1 VSPPGGIVMD
11 DMTAAAEHFDH
22 AAGADSRAA
31 ELLTGLNP
39 RQREAVVHTGSPL
52 LIVAGAGS
60 GKTTVLTRRIA
71 YALATGRAHPGEVLA
86 ITFTNKAAKE
96 MAERVSSIVG
106 PASRAMWVSTFH
118 SSCVRILRREAKVL
132 GMKSNFTIYDAQ
144 DAQRLVAQIL
154 KELGLDSK
162 KYAPRAVLHRIS
174 NLKNELQTPDDFVP
188 RPNNPADEVL
198 ADVFKRYTARLRLA
212 NAFDFDD
219 LIAETVHLFGAFPE
233 VAESYRRRF
242 RHILVD
248 EYQDTN
254 PAQYALIKALA
265 GDGAGGATGAELTVV
280 GDADQS
286 IYAFRGATVRNIVEF
301 EKDFPNAETIL
312 LEQNY
317 RSTQNILDAA
327 NAVISHNDDRREKK
341 LWTSEGSGEQ
351 IVGWVA
357 ENEQGEARF
366 IVDRIDDLID
376 EEKFTYGDFAVFYR
390 TNAQSRAIEDALV
403 RSGIPYKVVGGTR
416 FYERKEIKDAL
427 AYLRVVANPDD
438 DVNLR
443 RILNVPKRSIGDR
456 TEGLIA
462 DFADREGISFFT
474 ALGRLEEI
482 PHLSSRALT
491 SVKKFFDLMQD
502 LRATAESA
510 PLSRVI
516 EAILE
521 QSGYLESLQ
530 KSTDPQD
537 ESRVDNLAELVAVA
551 EDFVATREAAAIADP
566 ETPDDAEAAAS
577 TEKAD
582 TGTDTATEAT
592 PAEEESAVPETKE
605 SATTESAPG
614 VGPAAIDQFLEQVA
628 LASDTDQIP
637 DAELGQV
644 TLMTLHTAKGLEFPV
659 VFLTGLEDGGFPH
672 SRSFENPQELSEE
685 RRLAYVGLTRA
696 RQRLLVTRAETRSMW
711 GQPQYNPPS
720 RFLSEIPESLIN
732 WENTGSFSGGFGSG
746 GFSSGYGSGGYSS
759 GYSGGSRS
767 FGSSRSAGGSSR
779 SRSNVSSS
787 SPVAGF
793 PNRIRPNRE
802 VISVEVGEKVSH
814 ESFGLGTVTEVNG
827 VGDKTV
833 AVVDFGSAGSKR
845 LLLRYAPSRNSAE
858 AAATGP
864 PHPRHKRKRR
874 GEPEFSS
881 APHHAGRG
889 YGFKIIRCQAC
900 RRRRRDPD
908 SPGLRTFHRWHCWR
922 RQQPCPGPGR

>member
-1 VSPPGGIVMD
+1 MSEADGIVGG
-11 DMTAAAEHFDH
+11 DMTAAAEHTDH

-39 RQREAVVHTGSPL
+39 RQREAVIHTGSPL

-154 KELGLDSK
+154 KELGLDTK
-162 KYAPRAVLHRIS
+162 KYAPRAILHRIS
-174 NLKNELQTPDDFVP
+174 NLKNELQTPDDFIP

-198 ADVFKRYTARLRLA
+198 ADVFKRYTSRLRLA

-233 VAESYRRRF
+233 VADSYRRRF

-265 GDGAGGATGAELTVV
+265 GDGAGGPTGAELTVV

-301 EKDFPNAETIL
+301 EKDFPNADTIL

-327 NAVISHNDDRREKK
+327 NAVIANNDDRRDKK

-376 EEKFTYGDFAVFYR
+376 EEKYTYGDFAVFYR

-456 TEGLIA
+456 TEGIIA
-462 DFADREGISFFT
+462 DFADRENISFFT
-474 ALGRLEEI
+474 ALGRLDEI

-491 SVKKFFDLMQD
+491 SVQKFYDLMQD
-502 LRATAESA
+502 LRSTAESS

-551 EDFVATREAAAIADP
+551 EDFVATREAAAV
-566 ETPDDAEAAAS
+566 AEATAAPEPS
-577 TEKAD
+577 D
-582 TGTDTATEAT
+582 TGTETAAEAVDPNGDDLGSADAST
-592 PAEEESAVPETKE
+592 P
-605 SATTESAPG
+605 PG
-614 VGPAAIDQFLEQVA
+614 VGASAIDQFLEQVA

-720 RFLSEIPESLIN
+720 RFLSEIPENLIN

-746 GFSSGYGSGGYSS
+746 GFGSGGFGSGGYSS

-767 FGSSRSAGGSSR
+767 FGSSRSSSGSSR
-779 SRSNVSSS
+779 SRSNANSST
-787 SPVAGF
+787 PVAGF

-845 LLLRYAPSRNSAE
+845 LLLRYAPIEKLS
-858 AAATGP
+858 
-864 PHPRHKRKRR
+864 
-874 GEPEFSS
+874 
-881 APHHAGRG
+881 
-889 YGFKIIRCQAC
+889 
-900 RRRRRDPD
+900 
-908 SPGLRTFHRWHCWR
+908 
-922 RQQPCPGPGR
+922 

>member
-1 VSPPGGIVMD
+1 MTENSSI
-11 DMTAAAEHFDH
+11 TAASP
-22 AAGADSRAA
+22 AD
-31 ELLTGLNP
+31 ELLSGLNP

-71 YALATGRAHPGEVLA
+71 YALATGRAHPGEILA

-96 MAERVSSIVG
+96 MAERVSAIVG
-106 PASRAMWVSTFH
+106 PASRSMWVSTFH
-118 SSCVRILRREAKVL
+118 SSCVRILRREAKTL

-162 KYAPRAVLHRIS
+162 KYAPRAILHRIS
-174 NLKNELQTPDDFVP
+174 NLKNELQTAEDFVP

-198 ADVFKRYTARLRLA
+198 ADVFRRYTARLKLA

-233 VAESYRRRF
+233 VADYYRRRF

-254 PAQYALIKALA
+254 PAQYALIRALA
-265 GDGAGGATGAELTVV
+265 GDGAGGSGGAELTVV

-301 EKDFPNAETIL
+301 EKDFPAAEVVL

-327 NAVISHNDDRREKK
+327 NAVIANNQDRKEKR
-341 LWTSEGSGEQ
+341 LWTSEGGGKP

-357 ENEQGEARF
+357 ENEQAEARF
-366 IVDRIDDLID
+366 VVDRIDELID
-376 EEKFTYGDFAVFYR
+376 DEKYTYGDFAVFYR

-416 FYERKEIKDAL
+416 FYERREIKDAL
-427 AYLRVVANPDD
+427 AYLRVIANPDD

-456 TEGLIA
+456 TEGIIA
-462 DFADREGISFFT
+462 DFADREGISFYA
-474 ALGRLEEI
+474 ALGRLAEI
-482 PHLSSRALT
+482 PHLPSRAQT
-491 SVKKFFDLMQD
+491 AVQKFYDLLRD
-502 LRATAESA
+502 LSATAEAA
-510 PLSRVI
+510 PVSRVI

-551 EDFVATREAAAIADP
+551 EDFAATRTIAAADDEEAAESDAVPSDAVEAKGGEDASTVPGSENAPAEANAESGADAP
-566 ETPDDAEAAAS
+566 SADVESPAEAAGS
-577 TEKAD
+577 
-582 TGTDTATEAT
+582 
-592 PAEEESAVPETKE
+592 S
-605 SATTESAPG
+605 S
-614 VGPAAIDQFLEQVA
+614 IDAFLEQVA

-672 SRSFENPQELSEE
+672 ARSFENPSELSEE

-696 RQRLLVTRAETRSMW
+696 RQRLIVTRAETRSMW

-720 RFLSEIPESLIN
+720 RFLTEIPENLIE
-732 WENTGSFSGGFGSG
+732 WESTGSFSSALGSGGGFGSG
-746 GFSSGYGSGGYSS
+746 SRGFGSGGYGSGTGY
-759 GYSGGSRS
+759 GGGSTLGS
-767 FGSSRSAGGSSR
+767 GSSRSSR
-779 SRSNVSSS
+779 SSS
-787 SPVAGF
+787 SAAGGGF

-802 VISVEVGEKVSH
+802 AISVSVGEKVSH

-827 VGDKTV
+827 VGDKAV
-833 AVVDFGSAGSKR
+833 AVVDFGSLGTKR
-845 LLLRYAPSRNSAE
+845 LLLRYAPVE
-858 AAATGP
+858 KLG
-864 PHPRHKRKRR
+864 
-874 GEPEFSS
+874 
-881 APHHAGRG
+881 
-889 YGFKIIRCQAC
+889 
-900 RRRRRDPD
+900 
-908 SPGLRTFHRWHCWR
+908 
-922 RQQPCPGPGR
+922 

>member
-1 VSPPGGIVMD
+1 
-11 DMTAAAEHFDH
+11 MTAAAEHTDH
-22 AAGADSRAA
+22 AAGADFRAA

-39 RQREAVVHTGSPL
+39 RQREAVIHTGSPL

-154 KELGLDSK
+154 KELGLDTK
-162 KYAPRAVLHRIS
+162 KYAPRAILHRIS
-174 NLKNELQTPDDFVP
+174 NLKNELHTPDDFVP

-198 ADVFKRYTARLRLA
+198 ADVFKRYTSRLRLA

-233 VAESYRRRF
+233 VADSYRRRF

-265 GDGAGGATGAELTVV
+265 GDGAGGPTGAELTVV

-301 EKDFPNAETIL
+301 EKDFPNADTIL

-327 NAVISHNDDRREKK
+327 NAVIANNDDRREKK

-376 EEKFTYGDFAVFYR
+376 EEKYTYGDFAVFYR

-456 TEGLIA
+456 TEGIIA
-462 DFADREGISFFT
+462 DFADRENISFYT
-474 ALGRLEEI
+474 ALGRLDEI

-491 SVKKFFDLMQD
+491 SVQKFYHLMQD
-502 LRATAESA
+502 LRSTAESS

-551 EDFVATREAAAIADP
+551 EDFVATREAAAV
-566 ETPDDAEAAAS
+566 AEQDRTDTDTDTVTEATAAAG
-577 TEKAD
+577 A
-582 TGTDTATEAT
+582 TDTATDSAAEAAD
-592 PAEEESAVPETKE
+592 PDVDDAGSADAST
-605 SATTESAPG
+605 APG

-720 RFLSEIPESLIN
+720 RFLSEIPENLIN
-732 WENTGSFSGGFGSG
+732 WENTGSFSGGFSGGFGSG
-746 GFSSGYGSGGYSS
+746 GFGSGGYSS
-759 GYSGGSRS
+759 GYSSGSRG
-767 FGSSRSAGGSSR
+767 FGSSRSSGSGSR
-779 SRSNVSSS
+779 SRSSASSS
-787 SPVAGF
+787 TPVAGF

-827 VGDKTV
+827 TGDKTV

-845 LLLRYAPSRNSAE
+845 LLLRYAPIE
-858 AAATGP
+858 KLG
-864 PHPRHKRKRR
+864 
-874 GEPEFSS
+874 
-881 APHHAGRG
+881 
-889 YGFKIIRCQAC
+889 
-900 RRRRRDPD
+900 
-908 SPGLRTFHRWHCWR
+908 
-922 RQQPCPGPGR
+922 

>member
-1 VSPPGGIVMD
+1 
-11 DMTAAAEHFDH
+11 MTAAAEHTDH

-39 RQREAVVHTGSPL
+39 RQREAVIHTGSPL

-106 PASRAMWVSTFH
+106 PASRSMWVSTFH

-154 KELGLDSK
+154 KELGLDTK
-162 KYAPRAVLHRIS
+162 KYAPRAILHRIS

-198 ADVFKRYTARLRLA
+198 ADVFKRYTSRLRLA

-233 VAESYRRRF
+233 VADSYRRRF

-265 GDGAGGATGAELTVV
+265 GDGAGGPTGAELTVV

-301 EKDFPNAETIL
+301 EKDFPNADTIL

-327 NAVISHNDDRREKK
+327 NAVIANNDDRREKK

-376 EEKFTYGDFAVFYR
+376 DEKYTYGDFAVFYR

-462 DFADREGISFFT
+462 DFADRENISFYT
-474 ALGRLEEI
+474 ALGRLDEI

-491 SVKKFFDLMQD
+491 SVQKFYDLMQD
-502 LRATAESA
+502 LRSTAESS

-551 EDFVATREAAAIADP
+551 EDFVATRKAAAVAEPDSADDTDTDTVTDTGT
-566 ETPDDAEAAAS
+566 EATAAAGATDAE
-577 TEKAD
+577 
-582 TGTDTATEAT
+582 TDTATEAAD
-592 PAEEESAVPETKE
+592 PDVDDADSADA
-605 SATTESAPG
+605 SGAPG

-720 RFLSEIPESLIN
+720 RFLSEIPENLIN

-746 GFSSGYGSGGYSS
+746 SFGSGGFGSGGYSS
-759 GYSGGSRS
+759 GYSGGSRG
-767 FGSSRSAGGSSR
+767 FGSSRSSGSGSR
-779 SRSNVSSS
+779 SRSSASSS
-787 SPVAGF
+787 TPVAGF

-827 VGDKTV
+827 TGDKTV

-845 LLLRYAPSRNSAE
+845 LLLRYAPIE
-858 AAATGP
+858 KLG
-864 PHPRHKRKRR
+864 
-874 GEPEFSS
+874 
-881 APHHAGRG
+881 
-889 YGFKIIRCQAC
+889 
-900 RRRRRDPD
+900 
-908 SPGLRTFHRWHCWR
+908 
-922 RQQPCPGPGR
+922 

>member
-1 VSPPGGIVMD
+1 
-11 DMTAAAEHFDH
+11 MTAAAEHIDRA
-22 AAGADSRAA
+22 AAGADARAA

-39 RQREAVVHTGSPL
+39 RQREAVIHTGSPL

-106 PASRAMWVSTFH
+106 PASRSMWVSTFH

-154 KELGLDSK
+154 KELGLDTK
-162 KYAPRAVLHRIS
+162 KYAPRAMLHRIS
-174 NLKNELQTPDDFVP
+174 NLKNDLQTPDDFSP

-198 ADVFKRYTARLRLA
+198 ADVFKRYTSRLRLA

-233 VAESYRRRF
+233 VADFYRRRF

-265 GDGAGGATGAELTVV
+265 GDGAGGSTGAELTVV

-301 EKDFPNAETIL
+301 EKDFPNADTIL

-327 NAVISHNDDRREKK
+327 NAVISNNDDRREKK

-357 ENEQGEARF
+357 ENEQAEARF

-427 AYLRVVANPDD
+427 AYLRVVSNPDD

-456 TEGLIA
+456 TEGIIA
-462 DFADREGISFFT
+462 DFADREGISFYT
-474 ALGRLEEI
+474 ALGRLDEI
-482 PHLSSRALT
+482 TLLSSRALA
-491 SVKKFFDLMQD
+491 SVTKFYDLMRD
-502 LRATAESA
+502 LRTTTEAS

-551 EDFVATREAAAIADP
+551 EDFVATRKAAAEDVDP
-566 ETPDDAEAAAS
+566 TEGVDPAEDKDRAGIEAVDPAGAQDEPSEAPAASDAE
-577 TEKAD
+577 
-582 TGTDTATEAT
+582 
-592 PAEEESAVPETKE
+592 VP
-605 SATTESAPG
+605 SAPG
-614 VGPAAIDQFLEQVA
+614 VGPAAIDRFLEQVA

-672 SRSFENPQELSEE
+672 SRSFENPHELSEE

-696 RQRLLVTRAETRSMW
+696 RQRLLVSRAETRSMW

-720 RFLSEIPESLIN
+720 RFLAEIPENLIK
-732 WENTGSFSGGFGSG
+732 WENTGTFASAGFGSGGFGSG
-746 GFSSGYGSGGYSS
+746 SGGYGSGGYSA
-759 GYSGGSRS
+759 
-767 FGSSRSAGGSSR
+767 GSSRSGYGSSRSTAGSSR
-779 SRSNVSSS
+779 SRSGAGSSA
-787 SPVAGF
+787 PVAGF

-802 VISVEVGEKVSH
+802 VITVEVGEKVSH

-833 AVVDFGSAGSKR
+833 AVVDFGSAGTKR
-845 LLLRYAPSRNSAE
+845 LLLRYAPIDKLS
-858 AAATGP
+858 
-864 PHPRHKRKRR
+864 
-874 GEPEFSS
+874 
-881 APHHAGRG
+881 
-889 YGFKIIRCQAC
+889 
-900 RRRRRDPD
+900 
-908 SPGLRTFHRWHCWR
+908 
-922 RQQPCPGPGR
+922 

>member
-1 VSPPGGIVMD
+1 
-11 DMTAAAEHFDH
+11 MTAAAEHTDH

-39 RQREAVVHTGSPL
+39 RQREAVIHTGSPL

-154 KELGLDSK
+154 KELGLDTK
-162 KYAPRAVLHRIS
+162 KYAPRAILHRIS
-174 NLKNELQTPDDFVP
+174 NLKNELHTPDDFVP

-198 ADVFKRYTARLRLA
+198 ADVFKRYTSRLRLA

-233 VAESYRRRF
+233 VADSYRRRF

-265 GDGAGGATGAELTVV
+265 GDGAGGPTGAELTVV

-301 EKDFPNAETIL
+301 EKDFPNADTIL

-327 NAVISHNDDRREKK
+327 NAVIANNDDRREKK

-376 EEKFTYGDFAVFYR
+376 DEKYTYGDFAVFYR

-462 DFADREGISFFT
+462 DFADRENISFYT
-474 ALGRLEEI
+474 ALGRLDEI

-491 SVKKFFDLMQD
+491 SVQKFYDLMQD
-502 LRATAESA
+502 LRSTAESS

-551 EDFVATREAAAIADP
+551 EDFVATREAAAVAEPDSADDTDTDTVTDTGTEATAAAGANDAEN
-566 ETPDDAEAAAS
+566 ETAAEAADPDVDDDGS
-577 TEKAD
+577 AD
-582 TGTDTATEAT
+582 T
-592 PAEEESAVPETKE
+592 SA
-605 SATTESAPG
+605 APG
-614 VGPAAIDQFLEQVA
+614 VGPAALDQFLEQVA

-720 RFLSEIPESLIN
+720 RFLSEIPENLIN
-732 WENTGSFSGGFGSG
+732 WENTDSFSGGFGSG
-746 GFSSGYGSGGYSS
+746 SFGSGGFGSGGYSS
-759 GYSGGSRS
+759 GYSGGSRG
-767 FGSSRSAGGSSR
+767 FGSSRSSGSGSR
-779 SRSNVSSS
+779 SRSSASSS
-787 SPVAGF
+787 TPVAGF

-827 VGDKTV
+827 TGDKTV

-845 LLLRYAPSRNSAE
+845 LLLRYAPIE
-858 AAATGP
+858 KLG
-864 PHPRHKRKRR
+864 
-874 GEPEFSS
+874 
-881 APHHAGRG
+881 
-889 YGFKIIRCQAC
+889 
-900 RRRRRDPD
+900 
-908 SPGLRTFHRWHCWR
+908 
-922 RQQPCPGPGR
+922 

>member
-1 VSPPGGIVMD
+1 
-11 DMTAAAEHFDH
+11 MTAAAEHTDH

-39 RQREAVVHTGSPL
+39 RQREAVIHTGSPL

-154 KELGLDSK
+154 KELGLDTK
-162 KYAPRAVLHRIS
+162 KYAPRAILHRIS

-198 ADVFKRYTARLRLA
+198 ADVFKRYTSRLRLA

-233 VAESYRRRF
+233 VADSYRRRF

-265 GDGAGGATGAELTVV
+265 GDGAGGPTGAELTVV

-301 EKDFPNAETIL
+301 EKDFPNADTIL

-327 NAVISHNDDRREKK
+327 NAVIANNDDRREKK

-376 EEKFTYGDFAVFYR
+376 DEKYTYGDFAVFYR

-443 RILNVPKRSIGDR
+443 RILNGPKRSIGDR

-462 DFADREGISFFT
+462 DFADRENISFYT
-474 ALGRLEEI
+474 ALGRLDEI

-491 SVKKFFDLMQD
+491 SVQKFYDLMQD
-502 LRATAESA
+502 LRSTAESS

-551 EDFVATREAAAIADP
+551 EDFVATREAAAVAEPDSADDTDTDTVTDTGT
-566 ETPDDAEAAAS
+566 EATAAAGATDAE
-577 TEKAD
+577 
-582 TGTDTATEAT
+582 TDTATEAAD
-592 PAEEESAVPETKE
+592 PDVDDADSADA
-605 SATTESAPG
+605 SAAPG

-720 RFLSEIPESLIN
+720 RFLSEIPENLIN

-746 GFSSGYGSGGYSS
+746 SFGSGGFGSGGYSS
-759 GYSGGSRS
+759 GYSGGSRG
-767 FGSSRSAGGSSR
+767 FGSSRSSGSGSR
-779 SRSNVSSS
+779 SRSSASSS
-787 SPVAGF
+787 TPVAGF

-827 VGDKTV
+827 TGDKTV

-845 LLLRYAPSRNSAE
+845 LLLRYAPIE
-858 AAATGP
+858 KLG
-864 PHPRHKRKRR
+864 
-874 GEPEFSS
+874 
-881 APHHAGRG
+881 
-889 YGFKIIRCQAC
+889 
-900 RRRRRDPD
+900 
-908 SPGLRTFHRWHCWR
+908 
-922 RQQPCPGPGR
+922 

>member
-1 VSPPGGIVMD
+1 
-11 DMTAAAEHFDH
+11 MTAAAEHTNH

-39 RQREAVVHTGSPL
+39 RQREAVIHTGSPL

-154 KELGLDSK
+154 KELGLDTK
-162 KYAPRAVLHRIS
+162 KYAPRAILHRIS
-174 NLKNELQTPDDFVP
+174 NLKNELQTPDDFIP

-198 ADVFKRYTARLRLA
+198 ADVFKRYTSRLRLA

-233 VAESYRRRF
+233 VADSYRRRF

-265 GDGAGGATGAELTVV
+265 GDGAGGPTGAELTVV

-301 EKDFPNAETIL
+301 EKDFPNADTIL

-327 NAVISHNDDRREKK
+327 NAVIANNDDRREKK

-376 EEKFTYGDFAVFYR
+376 EEKYTYGDFAVFYR

-456 TEGLIA
+456 TEGIIA
-462 DFADREGISFFT
+462 DFADRENISFYT
-474 ALGRLEEI
+474 ALGRLDEI

-491 SVKKFFDLMQD
+491 SVQKFYDLMQD
-502 LRATAESA
+502 LRSTAESS

-551 EDFVATREAAAIADP
+551 EDFVATREAAAVAEPDTP
-566 ETPDDAEAAAS
+566 DTPDDNDTDNGAEATAEDPTAAE
-577 TEKAD
+577 TE
-582 TGTDTATEAT
+582 T
-592 PAEEESAVPETKE
+592 PAEAVDPDVDDAGSADAST
-605 SATTESAPG
+605 APG
-614 VGPAAIDQFLEQVA
+614 VGAAAIDQFLEQVA

-720 RFLSEIPESLIN
+720 RFLSEIPENLIN
-732 WENTGSFSGGFGSG
+732 WENTGSFSGGFSGGFGSG
-746 GFSSGYGSGGYSS
+746 GFGSGGYSS
-759 GYSGGSRS
+759 GYSSGSRG
-767 FGSSRSAGGSSR
+767 FGSSRSSGSGSR
-779 SRSNVSSS
+779 SRSSASSS
-787 SPVAGF
+787 TPVAGF

-827 VGDKTV
+827 AGDKTV

-845 LLLRYAPSRNSAE
+845 LLLRYAPIE
-858 AAATGP
+858 KLG
-864 PHPRHKRKRR
+864 
-874 GEPEFSS
+874 
-881 APHHAGRG
+881 
-889 YGFKIIRCQAC
+889 
-900 RRRRRDPD
+900 
-908 SPGLRTFHRWHCWR
+908 
-922 RQQPCPGPGR
+922 

>member
-1 VSPPGGIVMD
+1 VSEADGIVGG
-11 DMTAAAEHFDH
+11 DMTAAAEHTDH

-39 RQREAVVHTGSPL
+39 RQREAVIHTGSPL

-154 KELGLDSK
+154 KELGLDTK
-162 KYAPRAVLHRIS
+162 KYAPRAILHRIS
-174 NLKNELQTPDDFVP
+174 NLKNELQTPDDFIP

-198 ADVFKRYTARLRLA
+198 ADVFKRYTSRLRLA

-233 VAESYRRRF
+233 VADSYRRRF

-265 GDGAGGATGAELTVV
+265 GDGAGGPTGAELTVV

-301 EKDFPNAETIL
+301 EKDFPNADTIL

-327 NAVISHNDDRREKK
+327 NAVIANNDDRRDKK

-376 EEKFTYGDFAVFYR
+376 EEKYTYGDFAVFYR

-456 TEGLIA
+456 TEGIIA
-462 DFADREGISFFT
+462 DFADRENISFFT
-474 ALGRLEEI
+474 ALGRLDEI

-491 SVKKFFDLMQD
+491 SVQKFYDLMQD
-502 LRATAESA
+502 LRSTAESS

-551 EDFVATREAAAIADP
+551 EDFVATREAAAV
-566 ETPDDAEAAAS
+566 AEATAAPEPS
-577 TEKAD
+577 D
-582 TGTDTATEAT
+582 TGTETAAEAVDPNGDDLGSADAST
-592 PAEEESAVPETKE
+592 P
-605 SATTESAPG
+605 PG
-614 VGPAAIDQFLEQVA
+614 VGASAIDQFLEQVA

-720 RFLSEIPESLIN
+720 RFLSEIPENLIN

-746 GFSSGYGSGGYSS
+746 GFGSGGFGSGGYSS

-767 FGSSRSAGGSSR
+767 FGSSRSSGGSSR
-779 SRSNVSSS
+779 SRSNASSS
-787 SPVAGF
+787 TPVAGF

-814 ESFGLGTVTEVNG
+814 ESFGLGTVTEING

-845 LLLRYAPSRNSAE
+845 LLLRYAPIEKLS
-858 AAATGP
+858 
-864 PHPRHKRKRR
+864 
-874 GEPEFSS
+874 
-881 APHHAGRG
+881 
-889 YGFKIIRCQAC
+889 
-900 RRRRRDPD
+900 
-908 SPGLRTFHRWHCWR
+908 
-922 RQQPCPGPGR
+922 

>member
-1 VSPPGGIVMD
+1 
-11 DMTAAAEHFDH
+11 MTAAAENIDNS
-22 AAGADSRAA
+22 APAPDARAA
-31 ELLTGLNP
+31 ELLSGLNP
-39 RQREAVVHTGSPL
+39 RQREAVAHTGSPL

-96 MAERVSSIVG
+96 MAERVSTIVG

-144 DAQRLVAQIL
+144 DAQRLVSQIL
-154 KELGLDSK
+154 KELGLDTK
-162 KYAPRAVLHRIS
+162 KYTPRSMLHRIS
-174 NLKNELQTPDDFVP
+174 NLKNDLQTPDDFSP

-198 ADVFKRYTARLRLA
+198 ADVFRRYTSRLRLA

-233 VAESYRRRF
+233 VADFYRRRF

-254 PAQYALIKALA
+254 PAQYALIKSLA

-301 EKDFPNAETIL
+301 EKDFPDAETIL

-327 NAVISHNDDRREKK
+327 NAVISNNQDRKDKK
-341 LWTSEGSGEQ
+341 LWTSEGSGEP
-351 IVGWVA
+351 IIGWVA
-357 ENEQGEARF
+357 ENEQAEARF

-376 EEKFTYGDFAVFYR
+376 DEKFTYGDFAVFYR

-456 TEGLIA
+456 TEGIIA
-462 DFADREGISFFT
+462 DFADRESISFYT
-474 ALGRLEEI
+474 ALGRLDEI
-482 PHLSSRALT
+482 EHLTSRAKT
-491 SVKKFFDLMQD
+491 SVAKFYDLMRD
-502 LRATAESA
+502 LAATAEAA

-551 EDFVATREAAAIADP
+551 EDFVTTQALAAAADEETDGSDGDGDAVAPNDAEGDTDSSIADG
-566 ETPDDAEAAAS
+566 DAPAS
-577 TEKAD
+577 TSSSI
-582 TGTDTATEAT
+582 EA
-592 PAEEESAVPETKE
+592 
-605 SATTESAPG
+605 
-614 VGPAAIDQFLEQVA
+614 FLEQVA

-672 SRSFENPQELSEE
+672 ARSFENPNELSEE

-696 RQRLLVTRAETRSMW
+696 RQRLLLSRAETRSMW

-720 RFLSEIPESLIN
+720 RFLSEIPESLIE
-732 WENTGSFSGGFGSG
+732 WENTGSFSSGMGGFS
-746 GFSSGYGSGGYSS
+746 SSGYGSGGFGGGYSS
-759 GYSGGSRS
+759 GFGSGGSSGASRGSGSYESSRGSRS
-767 FGSSRSAGGSSR
+767 SSRSGSA
-779 SRSNVSSS
+779 SSS

-802 VISVEVGEKVSH
+802 VITVAVGEKVSH

-833 AVVDFGSAGSKR
+833 AVVDFGSLGAKR
-845 LLLRYAPSRNSAE
+845 LLLRYAPIE
-858 AAATGP
+858 
-864 PHPRHKRKRR
+864 KL
-874 GEPEFSS
+874 
-881 APHHAGRG
+881 
-889 YGFKIIRCQAC
+889 
-900 RRRRRDPD
+900 D
-908 SPGLRTFHRWHCWR
+908 
-922 RQQPCPGPGR
+922 

>member
-1 VSPPGGIVMD
+1 
-11 DMTAAAEHFDH
+11 MTAAAENIEE
-22 AAGADSRAA
+22 ATPGADSRAA

-39 RQREAVVHTGSPL
+39 RQREAVAHTGSPL

-96 MAERVSSIVG
+96 MAERVRSIVG

-132 GMKSNFTIYDAQ
+132 GMKSNFTIYDSQ
-144 DAQRLVAQIL
+144 DAQRLVSQIL
-154 KELGLDSK
+154 KELGIDTK
-162 KYAPRAVLHRIS
+162 KYTPRSMLHRIS
-174 NLKNELQTPDDFVP
+174 NLKNDLQTPDDFIP
-188 RPNNPADEVL
+188 RANNPADEVL
-198 ADVFKRYTARLRLA
+198 ADVFKRYTSRLRLA

-219 LIAETVHLFGAFPE
+219 LISETVHLFGAFPE
-233 VAESYRRRF
+233 VADFYRRRF

-280 GDADQS
+280 GDSDQS
-286 IYAFRGATVRNIVEF
+286 IYAFRGATVRNIMEF

-327 NAVISHNDDRREKK
+327 NAVIANNQDRKDKK
-341 LWTSEGSGEQ
+341 LWTSEGSGES

-357 ENEQGEARF
+357 ENEQSEARF
-366 IVDRIDDLID
+366 IVDRVDELID
-376 EEKFTYGDFAVFYR
+376 NEKFTYGDFAVFYR

-456 TEGLIA
+456 TEGIIA
-462 DFADREGISFFT
+462 YFADREAISFYT
-474 ALGRLEEI
+474 ALGRLDEI
-482 PHLSSRALT
+482 EHLTARATSSV
-491 SVKKFFDLMQD
+491 SKFYELMRDLA
-502 LRATAESA
+502 ATAEAA

-551 EDFVATREAAAIADP
+551 EDFVATQALATIEADDDGAATDVAAVVS
-566 ETPDDAEAAAS
+566 DDEASAGAEASVTADENEGDSDSEAQSLESPPS
-577 TEKAD
+577 TSSSI
-582 TGTDTATEAT
+582 EA
-592 PAEEESAVPETKE
+592 
-605 SATTESAPG
+605 
-614 VGPAAIDQFLEQVA
+614 FLEQVA

-672 SRSFENPQELSEE
+672 ARSFENPNELSEE

-696 RQRLLVTRAETRSMW
+696 RQRLIVSRAETRSMW

-720 RFLSEIPESLIN
+720 RFLSEIPENLIN
-732 WENTGSFSGGFGSG
+732 WENTGTFSSGLGGGFSSSGYGGSGYGASRGGGGFGSAQ
-746 GFSSGYGSGGYSS
+746 GSGT
-759 GYSGGSRS
+759 
-767 FGSSRSAGGSSR
+767 SSR
-779 SRSNVSSS
+779 SRSGSANSS

-802 VISVEVGEKVSH
+802 VITVSVGEKVSH
-814 ESFGLGTVTEVNG
+814 EAFGLGTVTEVNG

-833 AVVDFGSAGSKR
+833 AVVDFGSLGTKR
-845 LLLRYAPSRNSAE
+845 LLLRYAPIE
-858 AAATGP
+858 
-864 PHPRHKRKRR
+864 KL
-874 GEPEFSS
+874 
-881 APHHAGRG
+881 
-889 YGFKIIRCQAC
+889 
-900 RRRRRDPD
+900 D
-908 SPGLRTFHRWHCWR
+908 
-922 RQQPCPGPGR
+922 

>member
-1 VSPPGGIVMD
+1 MSEADGIVGD
-11 DMTAAAEHFDH
+11 DMTAAAEHTDH
-22 AAGADSRAA
+22 AAGADTRAA

-39 RQREAVVHTGSPL
+39 RQREAVIHTGSPL

-154 KELGLDSK
+154 KELGLDTK

-174 NLKNELQTPDDFVP
+174 NLKNELQTPDDFIP

-198 ADVFKRYTARLRLA
+198 ADVFKRYTSRLRLA

-233 VAESYRRRF
+233 VADSYRRRF

-265 GDGAGGATGAELTVV
+265 GDGAGGRTGAELTVV

-301 EKDFPNAETIL
+301 EKDFPNADTIL

-327 NAVISHNDDRREKK
+327 NAVIANNDDRREKK

-462 DFADREGISFFT
+462 DFADRENISFFT
-474 ALGRLEEI
+474 ALGRLDEI

-491 SVKKFFDLMQD
+491 SVQKFFDLIQD
-502 LRATAESA
+502 LRSTAESS

-551 EDFVATREAAAIADP
+551 EDFVATREAAAV
-566 ETPDDAEAAAS
+566 AEP
-577 TEKAD
+577 
-582 TGTDTATEAT
+582 GTSDDTATEAT
-592 PAEEESAVPETKE
+592 AAADETGTETETAAEAADPDVEAADPDVEAADASP
-605 SATTESAPG
+605 APG

-720 RFLSEIPESLIN
+720 RFLSEIPENLIS
-732 WENTGSFSGGFGSG
+732 WENTGSFTGGFGGGFGSG
-746 GFSSGYGSGGYSS
+746 GSGGYGSS
-759 GYSGGSRS
+759 GYSRS
-767 FGSSRSAGGSSR
+767 IGSSRSSGSGSR
-779 SRSNVSSS
+779 SSASSS
-787 SPVAGF
+787 TPVAGF

-845 LLLRYAPSRNSAE
+845 LLLRYAPIE
-858 AAATGP
+858 KLG
-864 PHPRHKRKRR
+864 
-874 GEPEFSS
+874 
-881 APHHAGRG
+881 
-889 YGFKIIRCQAC
+889 
-900 RRRRRDPD
+900 
-908 SPGLRTFHRWHCWR
+908 
-922 RQQPCPGPGR
+922 

>member
-1 VSPPGGIVMD
+1 
-11 DMTAAAEHFDH
+11 MTAAAEHTNH

-39 RQREAVVHTGSPL
+39 RQREAVIHTGSPL

-154 KELGLDSK
+154 KELGLDTK
-162 KYAPRAVLHRIS
+162 KYAPRAILHRIS
-174 NLKNELQTPDDFVP
+174 NLKNELQTPDDFIP

-198 ADVFKRYTARLRLA
+198 ADVFKRYTSRLRLA

-233 VAESYRRRF
+233 VADSYRRRF

-265 GDGAGGATGAELTVV
+265 GDGAGGPTGAELTVV

-301 EKDFPNAETIL
+301 EKDFPNADTIL

-327 NAVISHNDDRREKK
+327 NAVIANNDDRREKK

-376 EEKFTYGDFAVFYR
+376 EETYTYGDFAVFYR

-456 TEGLIA
+456 TEGIIA
-462 DFADREGISFFT
+462 DFADRESISFYT
-474 ALGRLEEI
+474 ALGRLDEI

-491 SVKKFFDLMQD
+491 SVQKFYDLMQD
-502 LRATAESA
+502 LRSTAESS

-551 EDFVATREAAAIADP
+551 EDFVATREAAAVAQRD
-566 ETPDDAEAAAS
+566 TRDD
-577 TEKAD
+577 TD
-582 TGTDTATEAT
+582 TGTGTGTETTAEDPTAAETETAAEAVD
-592 PAEEESAVPETKE
+592 PAVDDAGSAVAST
-605 SATTESAPG
+605 APG
-614 VGPAAIDQFLEQVA
+614 VGAAAIDQFLEQVA

-720 RFLSEIPESLIN
+720 RFLSEIPENLIN

-746 GFSSGYGSGGYSS
+746 GFGSGGYGSSGFGSGGYSR
-759 GYSGGSRS
+759 G
-767 FGSSRSAGGSSR
+767 FGSSRSSGGSSR
-779 SRSNVSSS
+779 SRSSASSS
-787 SPVAGF
+787 TPVAGF

-845 LLLRYAPSRNSAE
+845 LLLRYAPIDKLS
-858 AAATGP
+858 
-864 PHPRHKRKRR
+864 
-874 GEPEFSS
+874 
-881 APHHAGRG
+881 
-889 YGFKIIRCQAC
+889 
-900 RRRRRDPD
+900 
-908 SPGLRTFHRWHCWR
+908 
-922 RQQPCPGPGR
+922 

>member
-1 VSPPGGIVMD
+1 
-11 DMTAAAEHFDH
+11 MTAAAEHTDH

-39 RQREAVVHTGSPL
+39 RQREAVIHTGSPL

-154 KELGLDSK
+154 KELGLDTK
-162 KYAPRAVLHRIS
+162 KYAPRAILHRIS
-174 NLKNELQTPDDFVP
+174 NLKNELQTSDDFVP

-198 ADVFKRYTARLRLA
+198 ADVFKRYTSRLRLA

-233 VAESYRRRF
+233 VADSYRRRF

-265 GDGAGGATGAELTVV
+265 GDGAGGPTGAELTVV

-301 EKDFPNAETIL
+301 EKDFPNADTIL

-327 NAVISHNDDRREKK
+327 NAVIANNDDRREKK
-341 LWTSEGSGEQ
+341 LWTSEGSGQQ

-376 EEKFTYGDFAVFYR
+376 EEKYTYGDFAVFYR

-456 TEGLIA
+456 TEGIIA
-462 DFADREGISFFT
+462 DFADRESISFFT
-474 ALGRLEEI
+474 ALGRLDEI
-482 PHLSSRALT
+482 SHLSSRALT
-491 SVKKFFDLMQD
+491 SVQKFYDLMQD
-502 LRATAESA
+502 LRSTAESS

-551 EDFVATREAAAIADP
+551 EDFVATREASAVAEPDSTDTDTDTVTEATAAAAATDAQ
-566 ETPDDAEAAAS
+566 TDSAAEAADPDVDDAGSADAS
-577 TEKAD
+577 T
-582 TGTDTATEAT
+582 
-592 PAEEESAVPETKE
+592 
-605 SATTESAPG
+605 APG

-720 RFLSEIPESLIN
+720 RFLSEIPENLIS
-732 WENTGSFSGGFGSG
+732 WENTGSFSGGFSGGFGSG
-746 GFSSGYGSGGYSS
+746 GFGSGGYSS
-759 GYSGGSRS
+759 GYSSGSRG
-767 FGSSRSAGGSSR
+767 FGSSRSSGSGSR
-779 SRSNVSSS
+779 SRSSASSS
-787 SPVAGF
+787 TPVAGF

-827 VGDKTV
+827 AGDKTV

-845 LLLRYAPSRNSAE
+845 LLLRYAPIE
-858 AAATGP
+858 KLG
-864 PHPRHKRKRR
+864 
-874 GEPEFSS
+874 
-881 APHHAGRG
+881 
-889 YGFKIIRCQAC
+889 
-900 RRRRRDPD
+900 
-908 SPGLRTFHRWHCWR
+908 
-922 RQQPCPGPGR
+922 

>member
-1 VSPPGGIVMD
+1 MSGADGIVGG
-11 DMTAAAEHFDH
+11 DMTAAAEHTDH

-39 RQREAVVHTGSPL
+39 RQREAVIHTGSPL

-154 KELGLDSK
+154 KELGLDTK
-162 KYAPRAVLHRIS
+162 KYAPRAILHRIS
-174 NLKNELQTPDDFVP
+174 NLKNELQTPDDFIP

-198 ADVFKRYTARLRLA
+198 ADVFKRYTSRLRLA

-233 VAESYRRRF
+233 VADSYRRRF

-265 GDGAGGATGAELTVV
+265 GNGAGGPTGAELTVV

-301 EKDFPNAETIL
+301 EKDFPNADTIL

-327 NAVISHNDDRREKK
+327 NAVIANNDDRREKK
-341 LWTSEGSGEQ
+341 LWTSEGTGEQ

-376 EEKFTYGDFAVFYR
+376 EEKYTYGDFAVFYR

-427 AYLRVVANPDD
+427 GYLRVVSNPDD

-462 DFADREGISFFT
+462 DFADRENISFFT
-474 ALGRLEEI
+474 ALGRLDEI

-502 LRATAESA
+502 LRSTAESS

-551 EDFVATREAAAIADP
+551 EDFVATREAAVAEP
-566 ETPDDAEAAAS
+566 GTPDDADTNTGIDTEVTAA
-577 TEKAD
+577 E
-582 TGTDTATEAT
+582 TATETGNETA
-592 PAEEESAVPETKE
+592 AEGAAPDAGDTGSADA
-605 SATTESAPG
+605 SAAPG

-720 RFLSEIPESLIN
+720 RFLSEIPENLIS
-732 WENTGSFSGGFGSG
+732 WENTGSFSGGFSGGFGSG
-746 GFSSGYGSGGYSS
+746 GFGSGGYGSGGYSS
-759 GYSGGSRS
+759 GYSGGSRG
-767 FGSSRSAGGSSR
+767 FGSSRSSGSGSR
-779 SRSNVSSS
+779 SSASPSA
-787 SPVAGF
+787 PVAGF

-845 LLLRYAPSRNSAE
+845 LLLRYAPIE
-858 AAATGP
+858 KLG
-864 PHPRHKRKRR
+864 
-874 GEPEFSS
+874 
-881 APHHAGRG
+881 
-889 YGFKIIRCQAC
+889 
-900 RRRRRDPD
+900 
-908 SPGLRTFHRWHCWR
+908 
-922 RQQPCPGPGR
+922 

>member
-1 VSPPGGIVMD
+1 
-11 DMTAAAEHFDH
+11 MTAAAEHTDH

-39 RQREAVVHTGSPL
+39 RQREAVIHTGSPL

-106 PASRAMWVSTFH
+106 TASRAMWVSTFH

-154 KELGLDSK
+154 KELGLDTK
-162 KYAPRAVLHRIS
+162 KYAPRAILHRIS
-174 NLKNELQTPDDFVP
+174 NLKNELQTPDDFIP

-198 ADVFKRYTARLRLA
+198 ADVFKRYTSRLRLA

-233 VAESYRRRF
+233 VADSYRRRF

-265 GDGAGGATGAELTVV
+265 GDGAGGPTGAELTVV

-301 EKDFPNAETIL
+301 EKDFPNADTIL

-327 NAVISHNDDRREKK
+327 NAVIANNDDRREKK

-376 EEKFTYGDFAVFYR
+376 DEKYTYGDFAVFYR

-462 DFADREGISFFT
+462 DFADRENISFYT
-474 ALGRLEEI
+474 ALGRLDEI

-491 SVKKFFDLMQD
+491 SVQKFYDLMQD
-502 LRATAESA
+502 LRSTAESS

-551 EDFVATREAAAIADP
+551 EDFVATREAAAVAEATTPIQTPRKATAAAGATTEN
-566 ETPDDAEAAAS
+566 ETAAEAADPDVDDDGSADAS
-577 TEKAD
+577 TPPWRRSRRHRPVPRTGGPGLGHGSDPRCRTRSGHAD
-582 TGTDTATEAT
+582 DPAHGQGTGVPGGLPHRTRRRRI
-592 PAEEESAVPETKE
+592 PAFAFLRESAGAVRGAASGVCRAHARTAASARHSRRDPEH
-605 SATTESAPG
+605 
-614 VGPAAIDQFLEQVA
+614 VGPASVQ
-628 LASDTDQIP
+628 S
-637 DAELGQV
+637 AEPVPVRDPGEPHQLGEHGQ
-644 TLMTLHTAKGLEFPV
+644 LLRWFRFGRLRLRRFR
-659 VFLTGLEDGGFPH
+659 L
-672 SRSFENPQELSEE
+672 
-685 RRLAYVGLTRA
+685 RRLFVRILGRITRLRVFTVVGQQLPLALECELFDTGR
-696 RQRLLVTRAETRSMW
+696 RI
-711 GQPQYNPPS
+711 PQSDPPQS
-720 RFLSEIPESLIN
+720 
-732 WENTGSFSGGFGSG
+732 
-746 GFSSGYGSGGYSS
+746 
-759 GYSGGSRS
+759 
-767 FGSSRSAGGSSR
+767 
-779 SRSNVSSS
+779 
-787 SPVAGF
+787 
-793 PNRIRPNRE
+793 
-802 VISVEVGEKVSH
+802 
-814 ESFGLGTVTEVNG
+814 
-827 VGDKTV
+827 
-833 AVVDFGSAGSKR
+833 
-845 LLLRYAPSRNSAE
+845 
-858 AAATGP
+858 
-864 PHPRHKRKRR
+864 
-874 GEPEFSS
+874 
-881 APHHAGRG
+881 
-889 YGFKIIRCQAC
+889 
-900 RRRRRDPD
+900 
-908 SPGLRTFHRWHCWR
+908 
-922 RQQPCPGPGR
+922 

>member
-1 VSPPGGIVMD
+1 
-11 DMTAAAEHFDH
+11 MTAAAENIEE
-22 AAGADSRAA
+22 ATPGADSRTA

-39 RQREAVVHTGSPL
+39 RQREAVAHTGSPL

-96 MAERVSSIVG
+96 MAERVRSIVG

-144 DAQRLVAQIL
+144 DAQRLVSQIL
-154 KELGLDSK
+154 KELGIDTK
-162 KYAPRAVLHRIS
+162 KYTPRSMLHRIS
-174 NLKNELQTPDDFVP
+174 NLKNDLQTPDDFMP

-198 ADVFKRYTARLRLA
+198 ADVFKRYTSRLRLA

-233 VAESYRRRF
+233 VADFYRRRF

-254 PAQYALIKALA
+254 PAQYALIKSLA

-301 EKDFPNAETIL
+301 EKDFPDAETIL

-327 NAVISHNDDRREKK
+327 NAVIANNQDRKDKK
-341 LWTSEGSGEQ
+341 LWTSEGTGES

-357 ENEQGEARF
+357 ENEQAEARF
-366 IVDRIDDLID
+366 IVDRVDELIDD
-376 EEKFTYGDFAVFYR
+376 EKFTYGDFAVFYR

-456 TEGLIA
+456 TEGIVA
-462 DFADREGISFFT
+462 DFADREGISFYT
-474 ALGRLEEI
+474 ALGRLDEI
-482 PHLSSRALT
+482 VHLSARAKT
-491 SVKKFFDLMQD
+491 SVAKFYDLMRD
-502 LRATAESA
+502 LAATAEAA

-551 EDFVATREAAAIADP
+551 EDFVATQALADTA
-566 ETPDDAEAAAS
+566 EDEDADDA
-577 TEKAD
+577 D
-582 TGTDTATEAT
+582 
-592 PAEEESAVPETKE
+592 
-605 SATTESAPG
+605 TESAETGSSAAGDEGSSAVEGDAGDGTDDAGADAADENPG
-614 VGPAAIDQFLEQVA
+614 APSTAGSSIEAFLEQVA
-628 LASDTDQIP
+628 LSSDTDQIP

-672 SRSFENPQELSEE
+672 ARSFENPSELSEE

-696 RQRLLVTRAETRSMW
+696 RQRLIVTRAETRSMW

-720 RFLSEIPESLIN
+720 RFLSEIPENLIE
-732 WENTGSFSGGFGSG
+732 WENTGTFSSSMGGGFSSGGYGGGSLGGGYGSSRSGGFGSSRG
-746 GFSSGYGSGGYSS
+746 SNRSS
-759 GYSGGSRS
+759 GSRS
-767 FGSSRSAGGSSR
+767 GSA
-779 SRSNVSSS
+779 NSS

-802 VISVEVGEKVSH
+802 VITVSVGEKVSH

-833 AVVDFGSAGSKR
+833 AVVDFGSLGTKR
-845 LLLRYAPSRNSAE
+845 LLLRYAPIE
-858 AAATGP
+858 KLG
-864 PHPRHKRKRR
+864 
-874 GEPEFSS
+874 
-881 APHHAGRG
+881 
-889 YGFKIIRCQAC
+889 
-900 RRRRRDPD
+900 
-908 SPGLRTFHRWHCWR
+908 
-922 RQQPCPGPGR
+922 

>member
-1 VSPPGGIVMD
+1 
-11 DMTAAAEHFDH
+11 MTAAAEHTDH

-39 RQREAVVHTGSPL
+39 RQREAVIHTGSPL

-154 KELGLDSK
+154 KELGLDTK
-162 KYAPRAVLHRIS
+162 KYAPRAILHRIS
-174 NLKNELQTPDDFVP
+174 NLKNELQTPDDFIP

-198 ADVFKRYTARLRLA
+198 ADVFKRYTSRLRLA

-233 VAESYRRRF
+233 VADSYRRRF

-265 GDGAGGATGAELTVV
+265 GNGAGGPTGAELTVV

-301 EKDFPNAETIL
+301 EKDFPNADTIL

-327 NAVISHNDDRREKK
+327 NAVIANNDDRREKK
-341 LWTSEGSGEQ
+341 LWTSEGTGEQ

-376 EEKFTYGDFAVFYR
+376 EEKYTYGDFAVFYR

-427 AYLRVVANPDD
+427 GYLRVVSNPDD

-462 DFADREGISFFT
+462 DFADRENISFFT
-474 ALGRLEEI
+474 ALGRLDEI

-502 LRATAESA
+502 LRSTAESS

-551 EDFVATREAAAIADP
+551 EDFVATREAAVAEP
-566 ETPDDAEAAAS
+566 GTPDDADTNTGIDTEVTAA
-577 TEKAD
+577 E
-582 TGTDTATEAT
+582 TATETGNETA
-592 PAEEESAVPETKE
+592 AEGAAPDAGDTGSADA
-605 SATTESAPG
+605 SAAPG

-720 RFLSEIPESLIN
+720 RFLSEIPENLIS
-732 WENTGSFSGGFGSG
+732 WENTGSFSGGFSGGFGSG
-746 GFSSGYGSGGYSS
+746 GFGSGGYGSGGYSS
-759 GYSGGSRS
+759 GYSGGSRG
-767 FGSSRSAGGSSR
+767 FGSSRSSGSGSR
-779 SRSNVSSS
+779 SSASPSA
-787 SPVAGF
+787 PVAGF

-845 LLLRYAPSRNSAE
+845 LLLRYAPIE
-858 AAATGP
+858 KLG
-864 PHPRHKRKRR
+864 
-874 GEPEFSS
+874 
-881 APHHAGRG
+881 
-889 YGFKIIRCQAC
+889 
-900 RRRRRDPD
+900 
-908 SPGLRTFHRWHCWR
+908 
-922 RQQPCPGPGR
+922 

>member
-1 VSPPGGIVMD
+1 
-11 DMTAAAEHFDH
+11 MTAAAEHLAKA
-22 AAGADSRAA
+22 AAGADSRTA

-39 RQREAVVHTGSPL
+39 RQREAVIHTGSPL

-96 MAERVSSIVG
+96 MAERVSTIVG

-144 DAQRLVAQIL
+144 DAQRLVSQIL
-154 KELGLDSK
+154 KELGLDTK
-162 KYAPRAVLHRIS
+162 KYAPRAMLHRIS
-174 NLKNELQTPDDFVP
+174 NLKNDLQTPDDFSP

-198 ADVFKRYTARLRLA
+198 ADVFKRYTSRLRLA

-233 VAESYRRRF
+233 VADSYRRRF

-254 PAQYALIKALA
+254 PAQYALIRALA
-265 GDGAGGATGAELTVV
+265 GDGAGGPSGAELTVV

-301 EKDFPNAETIL
+301 EKDFPDAETIL

-327 NAVISHNDDRREKK
+327 NAVIANNEDRREKK
-341 LWTSEGSGEQ
+341 LWTSEGSGRP
-351 IVGWVA
+351 IIGWVA
-357 ENEQGEARF
+357 ENEQAEARF

-376 EEKFTYGDFAVFYR
+376 EEKYTYGDFAVFYR

-456 TEGLIA
+456 TEGIIA
-462 DFADREGISFFT
+462 DFAEREGISFYT
-474 ALGRLEEI
+474 ALGRLDEI
-482 PHLSSRALT
+482 AHLSSRAAS
-491 SVKKFFDLMQD
+491 SVAKFYDLMQD
-502 LRATAESA
+502 LATTAEAA

-551 EDFVATREAAAIADP
+551 EDFVATQELA
-566 ETPDDAEAAAS
+566 
-577 TEKAD
+577 
-582 TGTDTATEAT
+582 ATEAEAET
-592 PAEEESAVPETKE
+592 AEGEPTEGGPAEGESTSESAVAEVVAADA
-605 SATTESAPG
+605 SAEVPAEDAASEDRTESVPATDEAATEAETADGPAPG
-614 VGPAAIDQFLEQVA
+614 AGAASIEQFLEQVA

-672 SRSFENPQELSEE
+672 ARSFENPNELSEE

-696 RQRLLVTRAETRSMW
+696 RQRLLVSRAETRSMW

-720 RFLSEIPESLIN
+720 RFLAEIPENLIE
-732 WENTGSFSGGFGSG
+732 WENTGSFSSALGSGFSSGGYGSSGYGGGGYGSGSGGFGS
-746 GFSSGYGSGGYSS
+746 
-759 GYSGGSRS
+759 SRG
-767 FGSSRSAGGSSR
+767 GSSRGSGGSSR
-779 SRSNVSSS
+779 SRSTSSS
-787 SPVAGF
+787 SGPVAGF

-802 VISVEVGEKVSH
+802 VITVAVGEKVSH

-833 AVVDFGSAGSKR
+833 AVVDFGSLGTKR
-845 LLLRYAPSRNSAE
+845 LLLRYAPIE
-858 AAATGP
+858 KLG
-864 PHPRHKRKRR
+864 
-874 GEPEFSS
+874 
-881 APHHAGRG
+881 
-889 YGFKIIRCQAC
+889 
-900 RRRRRDPD
+900 
-908 SPGLRTFHRWHCWR
+908 
-922 RQQPCPGPGR
+922 

>member
-1 VSPPGGIVMD
+1 
-11 DMTAAAEHFDH
+11 MTAAAEHTNH

-39 RQREAVVHTGSPL
+39 RQREAVIHTGSPL

-71 YALATGRAHPGEVLA
+71 YALATGRAHPGGVLA

-154 KELGLDSK
+154 KELGLDTK
-162 KYAPRAVLHRIS
+162 KYAPRAILHRIS
-174 NLKNELQTPDDFVP
+174 NLKNELQTPDDFIP

-198 ADVFKRYTARLRLA
+198 ADVFKRYTSRLRLA

-233 VAESYRRRF
+233 VADSYRRRF

-265 GDGAGGATGAELTVV
+265 GDGAGGPTGAELTVV

-301 EKDFPNAETIL
+301 EKDFPNADTIL

-327 NAVISHNDDRREKK
+327 NAVIANNDDRREKK

-376 EEKFTYGDFAVFYR
+376 EETYTYGDFAVFYR

-456 TEGLIA
+456 TEGIIA
-462 DFADREGISFFT
+462 DFADRESISFYT
-474 ALGRLEEI
+474 ALGRLDEI

-491 SVKKFFDLMQD
+491 SVQKFYDLMQD
-502 LRATAESA
+502 LRSTAESS

-551 EDFVATREAAAIADP
+551 EDFVATREAAAVAQRD
-566 ETPDDAEAAAS
+566 TRDD
-577 TEKAD
+577 TD
-582 TGTDTATEAT
+582 TGTGTGTETTAEDPTAAETET
-592 PAEEESAVPETKE
+592 PAEAVDPDVDDAGSADAST
-605 SATTESAPG
+605 APG
-614 VGPAAIDQFLEQVA
+614 VGAAAIDQFLEQVA

-637 DAELGQV
+637 DTELGQV

-720 RFLSEIPESLIN
+720 RFLSEIPENLIN

-746 GFSSGYGSGGYSS
+746 GFGSGGYGSS
-759 GYSGGSRS
+759 GFGSGGYASGGYSGG
-767 FGSSRSAGGSSR
+767 FGSSRSSGGSSR
-779 SRSNVSSS
+779 SRSSASSS
-787 SPVAGF
+787 TPVAGF

-845 LLLRYAPSRNSAE
+845 LLLRYAPIDKLS
-858 AAATGP
+858 
-864 PHPRHKRKRR
+864 
-874 GEPEFSS
+874 
-881 APHHAGRG
+881 
-889 YGFKIIRCQAC
+889 
-900 RRRRRDPD
+900 
-908 SPGLRTFHRWHCWR
+908 
-922 RQQPCPGPGR
+922 

>member
-1 VSPPGGIVMD
+1 
-11 DMTAAAEHFDH
+11 MTAAAEHTDH

-39 RQREAVVHTGSPL
+39 RQREAVIHTGSPL

-154 KELGLDSK
+154 KELGLDTK
-162 KYAPRAVLHRIS
+162 KYAPRAILHRIS
-174 NLKNELQTPDDFVP
+174 NLKNELQTSDDFVP

-198 ADVFKRYTARLRLA
+198 ADVFKRYTSRLRLA

-233 VAESYRRRF
+233 VADSYRRRF

-265 GDGAGGATGAELTVV
+265 GDGAGGPTGAELTVV

-301 EKDFPNAETIL
+301 EKDFPNADTIL

-327 NAVISHNDDRREKK
+327 NAVIANNDDRREKK

-376 EEKFTYGDFAVFYR
+376 EEKYTYGDFAVFYR

-456 TEGLIA
+456 TEGIIA
-462 DFADREGISFFT
+462 DFADRENISFYT
-474 ALGRLEEI
+474 ALGRLDEI

-491 SVKKFFDLMQD
+491 SVQKFYDLMQD
-502 LRATAESA
+502 LRSTAESS

-551 EDFVATREAAAIADP
+551 EDFVATREAAAVAEPD
-566 ETPDDAEAAAS
+566 TPNSTDTDTDTVTEATAAAAATEAQTDSAAEAADPDVDDAGSADAS
-577 TEKAD
+577 T
-582 TGTDTATEAT
+582 
-592 PAEEESAVPETKE
+592 
-605 SATTESAPG
+605 APG

-720 RFLSEIPESLIN
+720 RFLSEIPENLIN
-732 WENTGSFSGGFGSG
+732 WENTGSFSGGFSGGFGSG
-746 GFSSGYGSGGYSS
+746 GFGSGGYSS
-759 GYSGGSRS
+759 GYSSGSRG
-767 FGSSRSAGGSSR
+767 FGSSRSSGSGSR
-779 SRSNVSSS
+779 SRSSASSS
-787 SPVAGF
+787 TPVAGF

-827 VGDKTV
+827 TGDKTV

-845 LLLRYAPSRNSAE
+845 LLLRYAPIE
-858 AAATGP
+858 KLG
-864 PHPRHKRKRR
+864 
-874 GEPEFSS
+874 
-881 APHHAGRG
+881 
-889 YGFKIIRCQAC
+889 
-900 RRRRRDPD
+900 
-908 SPGLRTFHRWHCWR
+908 
-922 RQQPCPGPGR
+922 

>member
-1 VSPPGGIVMD
+1 
-11 DMTAAAEHFDH
+11 MTAAAEHTDH

-39 RQREAVVHTGSPL
+39 RQREAVIHTGSPL

-106 PASRAMWVSTFH
+106 PASRSMWVSTFH

-154 KELGLDSK
+154 KELGLDTK
-162 KYAPRAVLHRIS
+162 KYAPRAILHRIS

-198 ADVFKRYTARLRLA
+198 ADVFKRYTSRLRLA

-233 VAESYRRRF
+233 VADSYRRRF

-265 GDGAGGATGAELTVV
+265 GDGAGGPTGAELTVV

-301 EKDFPNAETIL
+301 EKDFPNADTIL

-327 NAVISHNDDRREKK
+327 NAVIANNDDRREKK

-376 EEKFTYGDFAVFYR
+376 DEKYTYGDFAVFYR

-462 DFADREGISFFT
+462 DFADRENISFYT
-474 ALGRLEEI
+474 ALGRLDEI

-491 SVKKFFDLMQD
+491 SVQKFYDLMQD
-502 LRATAESA
+502 LRSTAESS

-551 EDFVATREAAAIADP
+551 EDFVATREAAAVAEPDSADDTDTDTVTDTGTEATAAAGANDAEN
-566 ETPDDAEAAAS
+566 ETAAEAADPDVDDDGS
-577 TEKAD
+577 AD
-582 TGTDTATEAT
+582 T
-592 PAEEESAVPETKE
+592 SA
-605 SATTESAPG
+605 APG
-614 VGPAAIDQFLEQVA
+614 VGPAALDQFLEQVA

-720 RFLSEIPESLIN
+720 RFLSEIPENLIN

-746 GFSSGYGSGGYSS
+746 GFGSGGFGSGGYSS
-759 GYSGGSRS
+759 GYSGGSRG
-767 FGSSRSAGGSSR
+767 FGSSRSSGSGSR
-779 SRSNVSSS
+779 SRSSASSS
-787 SPVAGF
+787 TPVAGF

-827 VGDKTV
+827 TGDKTV

-845 LLLRYAPSRNSAE
+845 LLLRYAPIE
-858 AAATGP
+858 KLG
-864 PHPRHKRKRR
+864 
-874 GEPEFSS
+874 
-881 APHHAGRG
+881 
-889 YGFKIIRCQAC
+889 
-900 RRRRRDPD
+900 
-908 SPGLRTFHRWHCWR
+908 
-922 RQQPCPGPGR
+922 

>member
-1 VSPPGGIVMD
+1 
-11 DMTAAAEHFDH
+11 MTAAAEHTDH

-39 RQREAVVHTGSPL
+39 RQREAVIHTGSPL

-154 KELGLDSK
+154 KELGLDTK
-162 KYAPRAVLHRIS
+162 KYAPRAILHRIS
-174 NLKNELQTPDDFVP
+174 NLKNELQTPDDFIP

-198 ADVFKRYTARLRLA
+198 ADVFKRYTSRLRLA

-233 VAESYRRRF
+233 VADSYRRRF

-254 PAQYALIKALA
+254 PAQYSLIKALA
-265 GDGAGGATGAELTVV
+265 GDGAGGPKGAELTVV

-301 EKDFPNAETIL
+301 EKDFPNADTIL

-327 NAVISHNDDRREKK
+327 NAVIANNDDRREKK

-376 EEKFTYGDFAVFYR
+376 EEKYTYGDFAVFYR

-456 TEGLIA
+456 TEGIIA
-462 DFADREGISFFT
+462 DFADRENISFFT
-474 ALGRLEEI
+474 ALGRLDEI

-491 SVKKFFDLMQD
+491 SVQKFYDLMQD
-502 LRATAESA
+502 LRSTAESS

-551 EDFVATREAAAIADP
+551 EDFVATREAAAVAEPD
-566 ETPDDAEAAAS
+566 TPDDSDTDNGAEATAEDPTAAE
-577 TEKAD
+577 TE
-582 TGTDTATEAT
+582 T
-592 PAEEESAVPETKE
+592 PAEAVDPDVDDAGSADAST
-605 SATTESAPG
+605 APG
-614 VGPAAIDQFLEQVA
+614 VGAAAIDQFLEQVA

-637 DAELGQV
+637 DTELGQV

-720 RFLSEIPESLIN
+720 RFLSEIPENLIN

-746 GFSSGYGSGGYSS
+746 GFGSGGYGSS
-759 GYSGGSRS
+759 GFGSGGYASGGYSGG
-767 FGSSRSAGGSSR
+767 FGSSRSSGGSSR
-779 SRSNVSSS
+779 SRSSASSS
-787 SPVAGF
+787 TPVAGF

-845 LLLRYAPSRNSAE
+845 LLLRYAPIDKLS
-858 AAATGP
+858 
-864 PHPRHKRKRR
+864 
-874 GEPEFSS
+874 
-881 APHHAGRG
+881 
-889 YGFKIIRCQAC
+889 
-900 RRRRRDPD
+900 
-908 SPGLRTFHRWHCWR
+908 
-922 RQQPCPGPGR
+922 

>member
-1 VSPPGGIVMD
+1 MTENSSI
-11 DMTAAAEHFDH
+11 TAASP
-22 AAGADSRAA
+22 AD
-31 ELLTGLNP
+31 ELLSGLNP

-96 MAERVSSIVG
+96 MAERVSAIVG
-106 PASRAMWVSTFH
+106 PASRSMWVSTFH
-118 SSCVRILRREAKVL
+118 SSCVRILRREAKTL

-162 KYAPRAVLHRIS
+162 KYAPRAILHRIS
-174 NLKNELQTPDDFVP
+174 NLKNELQTAEDFVP

-198 ADVFKRYTARLRLA
+198 ADVFRRYTARLKLA

-233 VAESYRRRF
+233 VADYYRRRF

-254 PAQYALIKALA
+254 PAQYALIRALA
-265 GDGAGGATGAELTVV
+265 GDGAGGSGGAELTVV

-301 EKDFPNAETIL
+301 EKDFPAAEVVL

-327 NAVISHNDDRREKK
+327 NAVIANNQDRKEKR
-341 LWTSEGSGEQ
+341 LWTSEGGGKP

-357 ENEQGEARF
+357 ENEQAEARF
-366 IVDRIDDLID
+366 VVDRIDELID
-376 EEKFTYGDFAVFYR
+376 DETYTYGDFAVFYR

-416 FYERKEIKDAL
+416 FYERREIKDAL
-427 AYLRVVANPDD
+427 AYLRVIANPDD

-456 TEGLIA
+456 TEGIIA
-462 DFADREGISFFT
+462 DFADREGISFYA
-474 ALGRLEEI
+474 ALGRLAEI
-482 PHLSSRALT
+482 PHLPSRAQT
-491 SVKKFFDLMQD
+491 AVQKFYDLLRD
-502 LRATAESA
+502 LSATAEAA
-510 PLSRVI
+510 PVSRVI

-551 EDFVATREAAAIADP
+551 EDFAATRTIAAADDEEAAESDAVPSAAVEATDADDTSASPGPEDAPAEAIAESGADAQSADIESP
-566 ETPDDAEAAAS
+566 AEAA
-577 TEKAD
+577 
-582 TGTDTATEAT
+582 GT
-592 PAEEESAVPETKE
+592 S
-605 SATTESAPG
+605 S
-614 VGPAAIDQFLEQVA
+614 IDAFLEQVA

-672 SRSFENPQELSEE
+672 ARSFENPSELSEE

-696 RQRLLVTRAETRSMW
+696 RQRLIVTRAETRSMW

-720 RFLSEIPESLIN
+720 RFLTEIPENLIE
-732 WENTGSFSGGFGSG
+732 WESTGSFSSALGSGGGFGSG
-746 GFSSGYGSGGYSS
+746 SRGVGSGGYSS
-759 GYSGGSRS
+759 GSSYGGGSTRGA
-767 FGSSRSAGGSSR
+767 GSSRSSR
-779 SRSNVSSS
+779 SSS
-787 SPVAGF
+787 SAAGGGF

-802 VISVEVGEKVSH
+802 VISVSVGEKVSH

-833 AVVDFGSAGSKR
+833 AVVDFGSLGTKR
-845 LLLRYAPSRNSAE
+845 LLLRYAPVE
-858 AAATGP
+858 KLG
-864 PHPRHKRKRR
+864 
-874 GEPEFSS
+874 
-881 APHHAGRG
+881 
-889 YGFKIIRCQAC
+889 
-900 RRRRRDPD
+900 
-908 SPGLRTFHRWHCWR
+908 
-922 RQQPCPGPGR
+922 

>member
-1 VSPPGGIVMD
+1 
-11 DMTAAAEHFDH
+11 MTAAAEHTDH

-39 RQREAVVHTGSPL
+39 RQREAVIHTGSPL

-154 KELGLDSK
+154 KELGLDTK
-162 KYAPRAVLHRIS
+162 KYAPRAILHRIS
-174 NLKNELQTPDDFVP
+174 NLKNDLQTPDDFIP

-198 ADVFKRYTARLRLA
+198 ADVFKRYTSRLRLA

-233 VAESYRRRF
+233 VADSYRRRF

-265 GDGAGGATGAELTVV
+265 GDGAGGPTGAELTVV

-301 EKDFPNAETIL
+301 EKDFPNADTIL

-327 NAVISHNDDRREKK
+327 NAVIANNDDRREKK

-376 EEKFTYGDFAVFYR
+376 EEKYTYGDFAVFYR

-456 TEGLIA
+456 TEGIIA
-462 DFADREGISFFT
+462 DFADRENISFFT
-474 ALGRLEEI
+474 ALGRLDEI

-491 SVKKFFDLMQD
+491 SVQKFYDLMQD
-502 LRATAESA
+502 LRSTAESS

-551 EDFVATREAAAIADP
+551 EDFVATREAAAVAEPD
-566 ETPDDAEAAAS
+566 TPDD
-577 TEKAD
+577 TD
-582 TGTDTATEAT
+582 TDDGTDTEAT
-592 PAEEESAVPETKE
+592 AAPEPRGTETETAAEAVDPDVDDVGSAGA
-605 SATTESAPG
+605 SAAPG
-614 VGPAAIDQFLEQVA
+614 VGAAAIDQFLEQVA

-720 RFLSEIPESLIN
+720 RFLSEIPENLIN
-732 WENTGSFSGGFGSG
+732 WENTGSFSGGFASGGFGSG
-746 GFSSGYGSGGYSS
+746 GFGSGGYSS
-759 GYSGGSRS
+759 GYSGGSRG
-767 FGSSRSAGGSSR
+767 FGSSRSSGGGSR
-779 SRSNVSSS
+779 SRSSASSS
-787 SPVAGF
+787 TPVAGF

-845 LLLRYAPSRNSAE
+845 LLLRYAPIEKLS
-858 AAATGP
+858 
-864 PHPRHKRKRR
+864 
-874 GEPEFSS
+874 
-881 APHHAGRG
+881 
-889 YGFKIIRCQAC
+889 
-900 RRRRRDPD
+900 
-908 SPGLRTFHRWHCWR
+908 
-922 RQQPCPGPGR
+922 

>member
-1 VSPPGGIVMD
+1 MSGADGIVGG
-11 DMTAAAEHFDH
+11 DMTAAAEHTNH

-39 RQREAVVHTGSPL
+39 RQREAVIHTGSPL

-154 KELGLDSK
+154 KELGLDTK
-162 KYAPRAVLHRIS
+162 KYAPRAILHRIS
-174 NLKNELQTPDDFVP
+174 NLKNELQTPDDFIP

-198 ADVFKRYTARLRLA
+198 ADVFKRYTSRLRLA

-233 VAESYRRRF
+233 VADSYRRRF

-265 GDGAGGATGAELTVV
+265 GDGAGGPTGAELTVV

-301 EKDFPNAETIL
+301 EKDFPNADTIL

-327 NAVISHNDDRREKK
+327 NAVIANNDDRREKK

-376 EEKFTYGDFAVFYR
+376 EEKYTYGDFAVFYR

-456 TEGLIA
+456 TEGIIA
-462 DFADREGISFFT
+462 DFADRENISFYT
-474 ALGRLEEI
+474 ALGRLDEI

-491 SVKKFFDLMQD
+491 SVQKFYDLMQD
-502 LRATAESA
+502 LRSTAESS

-551 EDFVATREAAAIADP
+551 EDFVATREAAAVAEPD
-566 ETPDDAEAAAS
+566 TPDDSDTDNGAEATAEDPTAAE
-577 TEKAD
+577 TE
-582 TGTDTATEAT
+582 T
-592 PAEEESAVPETKE
+592 PAEAVDPDLDDAGSADAST
-605 SATTESAPG
+605 APG
-614 VGPAAIDQFLEQVA
+614 VGAAAIDQFLEQVA

-720 RFLSEIPESLIN
+720 RFLSEIPENLIN
-732 WENTGSFSGGFGSG
+732 WENTGSFSGGFVSG
-746 GFSSGYGSGGYSS
+746 GFGSGGYGSS
-759 GYSGGSRS
+759 GFASGGYSGG
-767 FGSSRSAGGSSR
+767 FGSSRSSGGSSR
-779 SRSNVSSS
+779 SRSSASSS
-787 SPVAGF
+787 TPVAGF

-845 LLLRYAPSRNSAE
+845 LLLRYAPIDKLS
-858 AAATGP
+858 
-864 PHPRHKRKRR
+864 
-874 GEPEFSS
+874 
-881 APHHAGRG
+881 
-889 YGFKIIRCQAC
+889 
-900 RRRRRDPD
+900 
-908 SPGLRTFHRWHCWR
+908 
-922 RQQPCPGPGR
+922 

>member
-1 VSPPGGIVMD
+1 
-11 DMTAAAEHFDH
+11 MTAAAEHTDH

-39 RQREAVVHTGSPL
+39 RQREAVIHTGSPL

-154 KELGLDSK
+154 KELGLDTK
-162 KYAPRAVLHRIS
+162 KYAPRAILHRIS

-198 ADVFKRYTARLRLA
+198 ADVFKRYTSRLRLA

-233 VAESYRRRF
+233 VADSYRRRF

-265 GDGAGGATGAELTVV
+265 GDGAGGPTGAELTVV

-301 EKDFPNAETIL
+301 EKDFPNADTIL

-327 NAVISHNDDRREKK
+327 NAVIANNDDRREKK

-376 EEKFTYGDFAVFYR
+376 DEKYTYGDFAVFYR

-462 DFADREGISFFT
+462 DFADRENISFYT
-474 ALGRLEEI
+474 ALGRLDEI

-491 SVKKFFDLMQD
+491 SVQKFYDLMQD
-502 LRATAESA
+502 LRSTAESS

-551 EDFVATREAAAIADP
+551 EDFVATREAAAVAEPDSADDTDTDTVTDTGTEATAAAGATDA
-566 ETPDDAEAAAS
+566 ETDTAAEAADPDVDDADSADAS
-577 TEKAD
+577 A
-582 TGTDTATEAT
+582 
-592 PAEEESAVPETKE
+592 
-605 SATTESAPG
+605 APG

-720 RFLSEIPESLIN
+720 RFLSEIPENLIN

-746 GFSSGYGSGGYSS
+746 SFGSGGFGSGGYSS
-759 GYSGGSRS
+759 GYSGGSRG
-767 FGSSRSAGGSSR
+767 FGSSRSSGSGSR
-779 SRSNVSSS
+779 SRSSASSS
-787 SPVAGF
+787 TPVAGF

-827 VGDKTV
+827 TGDKTV

-845 LLLRYAPSRNSAE
+845 LLLRYAPIE
-858 AAATGP
+858 KLG
-864 PHPRHKRKRR
+864 
-874 GEPEFSS
+874 
-881 APHHAGRG
+881 
-889 YGFKIIRCQAC
+889 
-900 RRRRRDPD
+900 
-908 SPGLRTFHRWHCWR
+908 
-922 RQQPCPGPGR
+922 

>member
-1 VSPPGGIVMD
+1 
-11 DMTAAAEHFDH
+11 MTAAAEHIDH
-22 AAGADSRAA
+22 AAGAETRAA

-39 RQREAVVHTGSPL
+39 RQREAVIHTGSPL

-154 KELGLDSK
+154 KELGLDTK
-162 KYAPRAVLHRIS
+162 KYAPRAILHRIS
-174 NLKNELQTPDDFVP
+174 NLKNDLQTPDDYIP

-198 ADVFKRYTARLRLA
+198 ADVFKRYTSRLRLA

-233 VAESYRRRF
+233 VADSYRRRF

-265 GDGAGGATGAELTVV
+265 GDGAGGTTGAELTVV

-301 EKDFPNAETIL
+301 EKDFPNADTIL

-327 NAVISHNDDRREKK
+327 NAVIANNDDRREKK
-341 LWTSEGSGEQ
+341 LWTSEGSGEP
-351 IVGWVA
+351 IIGWVA

-376 EEKFTYGDFAVFYR
+376 EEKYTYGDFAVFYR

-474 ALGRLEEI
+474 ALSRLDEI

-491 SVKKFFDLMQD
+491 SVQKFYDLMQD
-502 LRATAESA
+502 LRSTAESS

-551 EDFVATREAAAIADP
+551 EDFVATREAAAVDPDGDDSGSQASDGQSAVTTDEAD
-566 ETPDDAEAAAS
+566 TDAEATERDDES
-577 TEKAD
+577 TGAQ
-582 TGTDTATEAT
+582 TATSATGDDEA
-592 PAEEESAVPETKE
+592 AESEESAVE
-605 SATTESAPG
+605 AAPG

-628 LASDTDQIP
+628 LTSDTDQIP

-672 SRSFENPQELSEE
+672 ARSFENPQELSEE

-720 RFLSEIPESLIN
+720 RFLGEIPESLIT
-732 WENTGSFSGGFGSG
+732 WENTGSFSGGFGTGGLSG
-746 GFSSGYGSGGYSS
+746 GFGSGGYGAGGYGSGGSSS
-759 GYSGGSRS
+759 GYSGGSRG
-767 FGSSRSAGGSSR
+767 FGSSRSTGGSSR
-779 SRSNVSSS
+779 SRSGSGASA
-787 SPVAGF
+787 PVAGF

-802 VISVEVGEKVSH
+802 VVSVEVGEKVSH

-845 LLLRYAPSRNSAE
+845 LLLRYAPIE
-858 AAATGP
+858 KLG
-864 PHPRHKRKRR
+864 
-874 GEPEFSS
+874 
-881 APHHAGRG
+881 
-889 YGFKIIRCQAC
+889 
-900 RRRRRDPD
+900 
-908 SPGLRTFHRWHCWR
+908 
-922 RQQPCPGPGR
+922 